1 MLVSLTRILT
11 ALVGGSVNMRFRR
24 RPVLLSTC
32 VVIMACFLSIS
43 CYSYLMDLGGYEDV
57 LESLNWLP
65 ALDAV
70 IAFASMS
77 IGYGTITFLIVGE
90 ILPTESKDTITS
102 FVIFVQYIGAFIF
115 LKSIPFLLSSMGI
128 HGMFLL
134 FFGIMLFSATFSAIL
149 MPETQ
154 GLSLFEIQKN
164 FRGDKRDV
172 EA

>member
-1 MLVSLTRILT
+1 
-11 ALVGGSVNMRFRR
+11 
-24 RPVLLSTC
+24 
-32 VVIMACFLSIS
+32 
-43 CYSYLMDLGGYEDV
+43 
-57 LESLNWLP
+57 
-65 ALDAV
+65 
-70 IAFASMS
+70 
-77 IGYGTITFLIVGE
+77 
-90 ILPTESKDTITS
+90 
-102 FVIFVQYIGAFIF
+102 
-115 LKSIPFLLSSMGI
+115 MGI